1 MREDIIYLTLYLIT
15 EMLNYL
21 LAYRVIFQV
30 EITRDKIRWAV
41 GVIGI
46 ALIHFVLMLLYGK
59 ETSKAMSVITMII
72 LPICLLETR
81 EKKNFIIYPFIVMGT
96 SNIIVSFTFLCAI
109 LLKVT
114 EAMILQNLMLIVF
127 LQCIP
132 IIMMLILAGYRK
144 YKKQTLIQM
153 QLGRQ
158 QYVLFYIGVLCSY
171 FMLMMMQGLSVLEVS
186 EKFINVYGLA
196 SSIACIVLIVLILWQ
211 GIVVHREIQYKERC
225 EMNEKYLELQAEHF
239 QQLMAQDQTMRKF
252 RHDMKSHMNMLN
264 YYCENEKY
272 QDLKEYLEKI
282 TNESAIYSVE
292 VYTRNRSVDAVI
304 APLAQAAQE
313 KNIIMTWKGILPE
326 QTGVALY
333 DLCTILSNL
342 LKNAIEA
349 CEKIPKGQERR
360 IEAKV
365 GSYNNQIYLE
375 IKNTVA
381 AEVIIRNDRLITS
394 KDDKENHGIGSR
406 NVEEAVEK
414 YDGTI
419 VYQCKN
425 GWFEVELS
433 I

>member
-1 MREDIIYLTLYLIT
+1 MREDIIYLTLYLVT

-41 GVIGI
+41 GIIGI
-46 ALIHFVLMLLYGK
+46 ALIHFVLMLLYDEVIS
-59 ETSKAMSVITMII
+59 ETMSAITMII
-72 LPICLLETR
+72 LPICMLEKR
-81 EKKNFIIYPFIVMGT
+81 EYKNFIIYPFIVMGT

-109 LLKVT
+109 ILKVT
-114 EAMILQNLMLIVF
+114 ETMILQNLLLMVF

-132 IIMMLILAGYRK
+132 IIMMLTLAGYRK
-144 YKKQTLIQM
+144 YKKQTLVQV

-158 QYVLFYIGVLCSY
+158 QYVLFYIGAICSF
-171 FMLMMMQGLSVLEVS
+171 FMPMTVQILSSGEMS
-186 EKFINVYGLA
+186 ENLINVCGFTN
-196 SSIACIVLIVLILWQ
+196 SIACIAFTLLILWQ
-211 GIVVHREIQYKERC
+211 GIVVYREIQYKERC

-239 QQLMAQDQTMRKF
+239 QQLMTQDQTMRKF

-272 QDLKEYLEKI
+272 QDLKEYLERI

-349 CEKIPKGQERR
+349 CEKVPKGQERR

-394 KDDKENHGIGSR
+394 KDDKVNHGIGSR